1 MGAELFRA
9 NRRTDRHEEA
19 NSRLSQSFGMRLKIA
34 ERLLSRFQASY
45 IYSEGNTCRR
55 IEIILC
61 TFGFI
66 WMDHI
71 WVHLA
76 GPHFGASGWTGP
88 KNRS

>member
-45 IYSEGNTCRR
+45 EGGPKVTGN
-55 IEIILC
+55 I
-61 TFGFI
+61 F
-66 WMDHI
+66 W
-71 WVHLA
+71 WA
-76 GPHFGASGWTGP
+76 GPL
-88 KNRS
+88 